1 MARQKRDGLLYFPF
15 DTDFF
20 YADTKIRALQARYG
34 SDGLMFYIF
43 LLTEIYRE
51 NGYYIVWNADSEDS
65 AMASLGLPEGS
76 MKQIMTF
83 FGVKRGCQYF
93 NRCW

>member
-51 NGYYIVWNADSEDS
+51 TDIISYG
-65 AMASLGLPEGS
+65 M
-76 MKQIMTF
+76 QT
-83 FGVKRGCQYF
+83 VKTALWRAWDCPRVQ
-93 NRCW
+93 